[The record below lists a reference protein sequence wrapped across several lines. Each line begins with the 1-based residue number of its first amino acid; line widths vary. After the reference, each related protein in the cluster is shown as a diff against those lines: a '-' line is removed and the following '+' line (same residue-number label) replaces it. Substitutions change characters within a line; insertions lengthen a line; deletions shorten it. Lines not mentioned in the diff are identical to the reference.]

1 MQRKSTEPVEQRD
14 LAERNSACPP
24 VFGTRRPVK
33 SESGLSRVRQRAKRT
48 PHLQFNNLFHH
59 INPDLLRRAY
69 FDLNRNSAAGVDEE
83 TWNEYGINL
92 LERINDLHGRI
103 HQERYRP
110 QPSLRVWVPKP
121 DGRQRPI
128 GIAALEDKIVQQA
141 LVWTLESI
149 YEEDFL
155 GFSYGFRPGRSQHQ
169 ALDALYVAITQR
181 KVSYILDA
189 DIQGFF
195 DTIQHDW
202 MLKFIKHRIS
212 DKRILRLVE
221 KTLRAGVIEDGKWSE
236 TVVGTPQGSVVS
248 PIYSNIYL
256 HYVLDLWVNQWRRRE
271 ARGEVYI
278 IRYADD
284 FVVGFQYSEDG
295 QKFNRQLRERLS
307 QFGLTLHEEKTRLIE
322 FGRFAAD
329 NREKQGLGK
338 PESFDFLGFT
348 HVCDTRIKDG
358 KFKLTRLTIS
368 KRLRKKLKEIKLEA
382 KRKRHENAHEQGKW
396 LRSVLNGLYNYYG
409 VPGNRSSLNAFRTEI
424 HRTWFKSLRRRSH
437 KAKRMNWERFKV
449 LVKLHIP
456 SVRTTHPYPNQ
467 RLSV

>member
-1 MQRKSTEPVEQRD
+1 M
-14 LAERNSACPP
+14 
-24 VFGTRRPVK
+24 
-33 SESGLSRVRQRAKRT
+33 
-48 PHLQFNNLFHH
+48 
-59 INPDLLRRAY
+59 
-69 FDLNRNSAAGVDEE
+69 
-83 TWNEYGINL
+83 
-92 LERINDLHGRI
+92 
-103 HQERYRP
+103 
-110 QPSLRVWVPKP
+110 
-121 DGRQRPI
+121 
-128 GIAALEDKIVQQA
+128 
-141 LVWTLESI
+141 
-149 YEEDFL
+149 
-155 GFSYGFRPGRSQHQ
+155 
-169 ALDALYVAITQR
+169 
-181 KVSYILDA
+181 
-189 DIQGFF
+189 
-195 DTIQHDW
+195 
-202 MLKFIKHRIS
+202 
-212 DKRILRLVE
+212 
-221 KTLRAGVIEDGKWSE
+221 RAGVIEEGKWSE
-236 TVVGTPQGSVVS
+236 TVVGTAQGSVVS

-256 HYVLDLWVNQWRRRE
+256 HYVLDLWVKQWRRRE

-338 PESFDFLGFT
+338 PESFDFSGFT

-409 VPGNRSSLNAFRTEI
+409 VPGNRSSLNAFRREI